1 MRLGLKNCLIA
12 FMLLAGCA
20 SSPPAGQSLP
30 EKAQLEAKSIEVAG
44 RTRTYLL
51 SLPSNYA
58 VTQRWPLVLVLHHHL
73 LNASDAARITQFDDF
88 AYRNGI
94 IAVFPN
100 SYGTSWDWQNSG
112 DIAFFNALLDSLEAN
127 NFVDPSRVY
136 ATGISN
142 GGVMMF
148 KLGCDLANRIAALA
162 PVAALMPAS
171 LSENCHPARPIS
183 LLEFNGTSDLPM
195 PYDGGIKLLG
205 TNFGTR
211 LLSAQASAHWW
222 AQVNACAQKPNLDTL
237 PRKSEDGMDTRR
249 EIYTGC
255 REGTEVALY
264 SIVGGGHTWPGS
276 NTNLPRITLSGR
288 TSFDLDANSVIWQF
302 FQAHHLPAAQGQGQR

>member
-1 MRLGLKNCLIA
+1 MLGRTH
-12 FMLLAGCA
+12 GA
-20 SSPPAGQSLP
+20 SWLRRITSRRPAGTG
-30 EKAQLEAKSIEVAG
+30 EDTTAKKSIEVAG

-51 SLPSNYA
+51 QLPSNYTA
-58 VTQRWPLVLVLHHHL
+58 AQRWPLVLVLNHHL
-73 LNASDAARITQFDDF
+73 LNASDAARITRFDDF

-100 SYGTSWDWQNSG
+100 SDGTSWDWQESSH
-112 DIAFFNALLDSLEAN
+112 IAFFNALLDSLEAN
-127 NFVDPSRVY
+127 NSVDPLRIY

-148 KLGCDLANRIAALA
+148 KLGCDLANRIAALS

-171 LSENCHPARPIS
+171 LAENCHPARPIS

-195 PYDGGIKLLG
+195 PYEGGIKLLG
-205 TNFGTR
+205 ANFGTR
-211 LLSAQASAHWW
+211 LLSAQASARWW
-222 AQVNACAQKPNLDTL
+222 AKVNGCAQNPNQDIL

-255 REGTEVALY
+255 REGTEVTLY

-276 NTNLPRITLSGR
+276 STNLPRITLSGR
-288 TSFDLDANSVIWQF
+288 TSFDLDANSIIWQF
-302 FQAHHLPAAQGQGQR
+302 FHAHPLPAAQGLGQR